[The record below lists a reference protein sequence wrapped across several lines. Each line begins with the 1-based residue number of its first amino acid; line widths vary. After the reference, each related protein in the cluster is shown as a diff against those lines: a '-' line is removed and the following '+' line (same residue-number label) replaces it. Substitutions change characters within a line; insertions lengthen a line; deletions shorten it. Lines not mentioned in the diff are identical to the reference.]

1 MRDYYKSRSD
11 LPSPQISA
19 RIEGAYLQFLAGYS
33 STGAFRH
40 SLSKGEQ
47 RENPIR
53 DFFNELLPR
62 RFSVSSGE
70 IFDSSGN
77 VSPQSDMI
85 IYRTIDGIPVLD
97 QQPTLLQAESVMCI
111 TEVKSEIN
119 TEQYKDCL
127 LKAKRI
133 FQLKPFDRKLQQ
145 AKRGRD
151 PGPEECRYFI
161 SIFAYGTDIKG
172 DLKAERDR
180 FLTCAKELRIDP
192 GCVDRIYILGKGIIN
207 PAEGR
212 FAADTEE
219 RKIGLFYFY
228 SNLLQFATREAKR
241 RKEVPYLAYFG
252 RMSEGW
258 TKF

>member
-1 MRDYYKSRSD
+1 MRDYYKSRPD
-11 LPSPQISA
+11 LPSQQISA
-19 RIEGAYLQFLAGYS
+19 RIEGAYHQFLADYS
-33 STGAFRH
+33 STGALRH

-53 DFFNELLPR
+53 DFFHELLPR

-70 IFDSSGN
+70 VFDSSGN

-97 QQPTLLQAESVMCI
+97 QQPTLLQAESAMCI
-111 TEVKSEIN
+111 TEVKTKIDTGE
-119 TEQYKDCL
+119 YKDCL
-127 LKAKRI
+127 RKANKI
-133 FQLKPFDRKLQQ
+133 FQLRPFGRKLQQ
-145 AKRGRD
+145 AERGRN

-161 SIFAYGTDIKG
+161 SIFAYGSDIKG

-180 FLTCAKELRIDP
+180 YIACANELRINP
-192 GCVDRIYILGKGIIN
+192 GLIDRIYILGKGIIN
-207 PAEGR
+207 PATDR

-219 RKIGLFYFY
+219 RKVGLFYFY

-241 RKEVPYLAYFG
+241 RKEVPYIAYFG
-252 RMSEGW
+252 KMSEGW
-258 TKF
+258 SSF

>member
-1 MRDYYKSRSD
+1 MRDYFKSRPD

-19 RIEGAYLQFLAGYS
+19 RIEAAYHQFLAAYS
-33 STGAFRH
+33 STGALRH

-53 DFFNELLPR
+53 DFFQELLPR

-70 IFDSSGN
+70 VFDSSGN

-85 IYRTIDGIPVLD
+85 IYRTIDGIPILD
-97 QQPTLLQAESVMCI
+97 QQPTLIQAESAMCI
-111 TEVKSEIN
+111 TEVKSKIN
-119 TEQYKDCL
+119 TGEYEDCL
-127 LKAKRI
+127 LKAKKI
-133 FQLKPFDRKLQQ
+133 FQLRPFFRKLQQ
-145 AKRGRD
+145 AERGRD

-161 SIFAYGTDIKG
+161 SIFAYASDIKG

-180 FLTCAKELRIDP
+180 FVARANELKIDP
-192 GCVDRIYILGKGIIN
+192 SLIDRIYILGKGIIN
-207 PAEGR
+207 PAKDR

-241 RKEVPYLAYFG
+241 RKEVPYLSYFG
-252 RMSEGW
+252 KMSAGW
-258 TKF
+258 SKF